1 MNIDT
6 TTNTTCEMVQN
17 TQLHETQVALDL
29 TLKLVEEKNNMI
41 DKYIENVSYT
51 FNELKTLSSMIQVQ
65 KKEPP
70 HSPENLIRIGN
81 KLDELCDSNQNM
93 KNLLSGDISP
103 KYLLSSEY
111 PSEYKPNQE
120 VDILGRPYHPSL
132 IGGDILC

>member
-1 MNIDT
+1 MTMDM
-6 TTNTTCEMVQN
+6 TTNTTSEMVEN
-17 TQLHETQVALDL
+17 TQLHETQVALEL
-29 TLKLVEEKNNMI
+29 TLKLVEEKNDMI

-70 HSPENLIRIGN
+70 HSPDNLIRIGN

-111 PSEYKPNQE
+111 PSECKPNQE

-132 IGGDILC
+132 IGGDIFC